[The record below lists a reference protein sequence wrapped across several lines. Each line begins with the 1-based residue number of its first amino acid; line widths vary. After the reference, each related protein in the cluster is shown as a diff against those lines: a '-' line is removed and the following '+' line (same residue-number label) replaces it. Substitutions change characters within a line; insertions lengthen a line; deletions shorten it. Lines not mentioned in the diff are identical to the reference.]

1 VREWERRRV
10 REWERGRMGEEEKLV
25 RDQKGGNKPVFGIN
39 SHPQNF
45 AINCQ
50 LSTFNLSVGWL
61 SSII

>member
-1 VREWERRRV
+1 
-10 REWERGRMGEEEKLV
+10 MGEEEKLV

-50 LSTFNLSVGWL
+50 LSTVNLSVGSL
-61 SSII
+61 YSIF

>member
-1 VREWERRRV
+1 
-10 REWERGRMGEEEKLV
+10 MGEEEKLV

-50 LSTFNLSVGWL
+50 LSTLNCQLSTVNSQLIRRVAFFNYL
-61 SSII
+61 I